1 MLVYYLMAIIK
12 ETLTQNKMHELLGAN
27 YQFVEWFDYDT
38 GCLNNG
44 VAASKEDNIIYNNFR
59 NILKKD
65 ARFNKSYELV
75 AVVSLS
81 ISPYSGVPYIGKV
94 IRNPRYAKPSI
105 KFLGQTGYAGTIVC
119 RDKKSGKILTIPNK
133 WFYTGFS
140 TCIKPGVY
148 KSLGLPGLANL
159 IDSENF
165 CAVDNEVYQKLI
177 QIQVFERNR

>member
-1 MLVYYLMAIIK
+1 MAIIK
-12 ETLTQNKMHELLGAN
+12 ETLTDNKILELFGTN

-44 VAASKEDNIIYNNFR
+44 IAASKEDNIIYNNFR

-65 ARFNKSYELV
+65 ARFNKNYELV

-94 IRNPRYAKPSI
+94 IRDPKYAKPSI
-105 KFLGQTGYAGTIVC
+105 KFLGQTGYAGTMVC
-119 RDKKSGKILTIPNK
+119 RDKKSGKILTVPNK

-148 KSLGLPGLANL
+148 KSLGLPGLADV

-165 CAVDNEVYQKLI
+165 CGGDYEVYQKLI